1 VNEDESTVLRDRLIG
16 AAALCLLVFV
26 LSLFIPEPAPNRD
39 SSGALVID
47 LKEGGTSAPRAQE
60 SGPEE
65 DGAPAVARSQPSPAA
80 SAPRAAKEPR
90 KAVTPAPES
99 VPQTKQPAP
108 ERSPPDTATASSAPA
123 QRAPPARSEDATRD
137 KQRQLAAQGDWWIQA
152 ASYSDRE
159 MAARGR
165 ARAAELGYGTA
176 LREVRVEGRQWWRLQ
191 VGPFTSEAA
200 AQSTINQVEAAG
212 FRGARALERH

>member
-1 VNEDESTVLRDRLIG
+1 VNEDESKVLRDRLIG

-26 LSLFIPEPAPNRD
+26 ISLFIPEPAPNRD
-39 SSGALVID
+39 SNGALVID
-47 LKEGGTSAPRAQE
+47 LKEGEPAASSARELAQE
-60 SGPEE
+60 
-65 DGAPAVARSQPSPAA
+65 DAGASPATRSQPSPAA
-80 SAPRAAKEPR
+80 SAPSAAKE
-90 KAVTPAPES
+90 AMQGDTPTPEPA
-99 VPQTKQPAP
+99 PQTKQPESDRTPAKAAAAP
-108 ERSPPDTATASSAPA
+108 SAPGRSNDA
-123 QRAPPARSEDATRD
+123 IRDERERAAG
-137 KQRQLAAQGDWWIQA
+137 QGDWWVQA

-159 MAARGR
+159 MAARGK

-191 VGPFTSEAA
+191 VGPFSSEAA